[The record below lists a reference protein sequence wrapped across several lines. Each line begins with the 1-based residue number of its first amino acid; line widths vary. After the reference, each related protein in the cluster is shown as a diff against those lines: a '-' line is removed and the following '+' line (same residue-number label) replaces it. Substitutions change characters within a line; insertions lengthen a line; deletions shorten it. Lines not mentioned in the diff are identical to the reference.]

1 MIAEESQR
9 ELARLLR
16 CLREA
21 TQMTMRSAG
30 ARIGMSESTMS
41 RAETAKRTLELDEV
55 EALLALYGASPED
68 RETALALLASS
79 ERDVLAWLEP
89 YAGRMTEEYAEY
101 ARLESLATGITEYSP
116 MVIPGLAQTEKYAR
130 AVTESTSGFGDEL
143 VEMLVEIRMRRQ
155 QRLAEEPSPTVL
167 WIITEACLR
176 IDVGGPYV
184 MQGQLRNL
192 VDLAERPNITA
203 CVVPFT
209 TAVRAAIQSG
219 FALFDYSGARDRSVV
234 CDSSSVAS
242 AVATEEAAYV
252 NRARGLI
259 RRLLHAGLDEQNSIE
274 MIEDYKSWWS
284 KR

>member
-89 YAGRMTEEYAEY
+89 YVGRMNGEYAEY
-101 ARLESLATGITEYSP
+101 ARLESLATGITEYNSL
-116 MVIPGLAQTEKYAR
+116 VFPGLAQTEKYAR
-130 AVTESTSGFGDEL
+130 AVTESSFGGGDEL

-155 QRLAEEPSPTVL
+155 WRLAEEPPPSVT

-176 IDVGGPYV
+176 VDVGGPHV
-184 MQGQLRNL
+184 MQEQLRH
-192 VDLAERPNITA
+192 VADLAARPNITV
-203 CVVPFT
+203 CVVPFST
-209 TAVRAAIQSG
+209 GARAAMQSG
-219 FALFDYSGARDRSVV
+219 FTLFEYSGARDRSVV
-234 CDSSSVAS
+234 CDSASVAS
-242 AVATEEAAYV
+242 SIATEETAYV
-252 NRARGLI
+252 NRARGLL
-259 RRLLHAGLDEQNSIE
+259 RRLLQAGLDEENSIR
-274 MIEDYKSWWS
+274 MIEDQKAWWA